1 MAVLPPLLT
10 DGFCQCA
17 LTNLPAADSDAPR
30 AASAAQGLAAQHT
43 NPALAA
49 AHPRSCRKAPDVL
62 IPAYRPLCKAQLC
75 AGSGRGC
82 AAPRPPGAAEEKC
95 TRSGD
100 IQGCPGPGVLCTLW
114 ALGSHSHPLGLR
126 WDRQHSQPG
135 VHVGTQRYQWWQLLR
150 MLPSSYQEGQVVFLF
165 HSWYGAMKA
174 EPPQQRMEVMCPVQS
189 SAGCGVY
196 CAEQLC
202 WMWLQMEVVAD
213 GGGCR

>member
-126 WDRQHSQPG
+126 WDRQHSQPDK
-135 VHVGTQRYQWWQLLR
+135 HQQQA
-150 MLPSSYQEGQVVFLF
+150 PSLSHAIPGPEEDAG
-165 HSWYGAMKA
+165 
-174 EPPQQRMEVMCPVQS
+174 CPVSHCTPGSHLLLSTASPWPGQH
-189 SAGCGVY
+189 ALT
-196 CAEQLC
+196 ALH
-202 WMWLQMEVVAD
+202 AD
-213 GGGCR
+213 CRHTGRKRPLAAFTHKAFARSLI